1 MTDTAGPRVIEAAS
15 EPTTSAQGR
24 KQKIQTETLP
34 QTREALDIS
43 SRRLDGQRDDHM
55 DAWNRHQLLNAF
67 FSQLRAGKITLAS
80 SDWIFTAPLPRR
92 WLWKTAGSSD

>member
-1 MTDTAGPRVIEAAS
+1 LPDAR
-15 EPTTSAQGR
+15 
-24 KQKIQTETLP
+24 IQTDVADELLRP
-34 QTREALDIS
+34 REALDIS
-43 SRRLDGQRDDHM
+43 NRRLDGQRDDHM

-67 FSQLRAGKITLAS
+67 FSQRRAGKITLAS